1 MCGKNTTTGVFFLI
15 LVEIYRR
22 RNLMLAKELISEI
35 IPSLKTS
42 DTGQT
47 ALNWMEIFRIS
58 HLPIVNNQDFLGLI
72 SDADI
77 FDMNQPEEPIGNH
90 KLTLFKPYVLTE
102 QHLYEVIGLA
112 ARLKLSVIPV
122 LDENN
127 HFKGVITTSDL
138 IKYIAGVSSMDQPG
152 GIIVL
157 EVLERDYSL
166 SQIAQIIEGNSIKVL
181 SMYITSPP
189 ESTRLEVTVK
199 VNSSDLSSVI
209 RTFERYNYEVKTW
222 VSSDDNL
229 DRFYTERFDMFM
241 KYLNI

>member
-1 MCGKNTTTGVFFLI
+1 MV
-15 LVEIYRR
+15 
-22 RNLMLAKELISEI
+22 AKDLISEV

-77 FDMNQPEEPIGNH
+77 YDMNQPEEPIGNH
-90 KLTLFKPYVLTE
+90 ELTLLKPYVDTE
-102 QHLYEVIGLA
+102 QHIFEVIGLA
-112 ARLKLSVIPV
+112 SRLKLTVVPV
-122 LDENN
+122 LDNNN
-127 HFKGVITTSDL
+127 HYKGVITTSDL
-138 IKYIAGVSSMDQPG
+138 VRFLARISSMDQPG

-157 EVLERDYSL
+157 EITERDYSL
-166 SQIAQIIEGNSIKVL
+166 SQIAQIIESNNVKVL

-189 ESTRLEVTVK
+189 DSMRLEVTVK
-199 VNSSDLSSVI
+199 VNSNDIVSVI

-222 VSSDDNL
+222 VTTDDSM
-229 DRFYTERFDMFM
+229 DRFYSERFDLLM
-241 KYLNI
+241 KYLNM

>member
-1 MCGKNTTTGVFFLI
+1 MV
-15 LVEIYRR
+15 
-22 RNLMLAKELISEI
+22 AKDLISEVV
-35 IPSLKTS
+35 PSLKTS
-42 DTGQT
+42 DLGQT

-77 FDMNQPEEPIGNH
+77 YDMNHPEEPIGNH
-90 KLTLFKPYVLTE
+90 ELTLFKPYVTTE
-102 QHLYEVIGLA
+102 QHIFEVIGLA
-112 ARLKLSVIPV
+112 SRLKLTVVPV
-122 LDENN
+122 LDNNN

-138 IKYIAGVSSMDQPG
+138 IRHIAGLSSMDQPG

-157 EVLERDYSL
+157 ELIERDYSL
-166 SQIAQIIEGNSIKVL
+166 SQIAQIVESNNIKVL

-189 ESTRLEVTVK
+189 ESTKLEVTLK
-199 VNSSDLSSVI
+199 VNTGDLVSVI

-222 VSSDDNL
+222 VTDSDSM
-229 DRFYTERFDMFM
+229 DRFYSERFDLLM